1 MFEAA
6 EHRLRES
13 CTRTPDFRIC
23 VPADDGAVH
32 RRCVFRGIFSSPA
45 KALNYGKRGRNERLF
60 DLSNGTGKG
69 SSMRLKKVVAA
80 ATLPA
85 MIASPVAAANPAAS
99 LSLRGE
105 ASESASAPAAAQA
118 EPGSYAGG
126 SALSTPMIVGGLA
139 IVLIIIG
146 AVALG
151 SGGHHD
157 NTPASA

>member
-1 MFEAA
+1 
-6 EHRLRES
+6 LG
-13 CTRTPDFRIC
+13 FR
-23 VPADDGAVH
+23 PFFARGGDG
-32 RRCVFRGIFSSPA
+32 
-45 KALNYGKRGRNERLF
+45 LNYGRCGRNERLF

-69 SSMRLKKVVAA
+69 FPMRLKKVVTA

-105 ASESASAPAAAQA
+105 ASEAAAAPAATQA

>member
-1 MFEAA
+1 V
-6 EHRLRES
+6 RVS
-13 CTRTPDFRIC
+13 
-23 VPADDGAVH
+23 
-32 RRCVFRGIFSSPA
+32 GIFSSPGQ
-45 KALNYGKRGRNERLF
+45 ALNYGERGRNERLF
-60 DLSNGTGKG
+60 DLSNSTGKG

-105 ASESASAPAAAQA
+105 ASEAASASAPAAAQA